1 MSLTISSHTI
11 VGFLN
16 VVAAEIS
23 IVSNNGHYG
32 SKRQLTLRFESSKLR
47 VGLESVCSM
56 LNIMHEA

>member
-1 MSLTISSHTI
+1 MSLTISSHTT

-16 VVAAEIS
+16 VVAAGIS

-32 SKRQLTLRFESSKLR
+32 SKRQLTFRFESSKLI